1 MFLWSSFSPEPVV
14 HLQSHAS
21 MRRRRLTRRTRKR
34 NPLLRMSKMNLLTR
48 KTKMRT
54 RMRRRTRMRPSWL
67 LQLPAPPLEQQ
78 VWRINQNVTKV
89 TAKHPLISIDIVVI
103 KDHLAWSSLIFLSIV
118 HRSLISRSNRAFV

>member
-78 VWRINQNVTKV
+78 AWRINQNVTKV
-89 TAKHPLISIDIVVI
+89 TAKHPLISNDIVVI